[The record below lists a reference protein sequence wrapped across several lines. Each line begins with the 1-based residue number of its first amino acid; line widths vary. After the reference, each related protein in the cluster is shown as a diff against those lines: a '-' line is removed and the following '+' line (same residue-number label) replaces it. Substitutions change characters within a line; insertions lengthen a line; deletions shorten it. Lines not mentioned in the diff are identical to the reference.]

1 MLTWLKKSTAA
12 DKEDKWQEVEIQALI
27 YYEVVQ
33 HMYETYG
40 DTISTRL
47 LMQAFLLNGN
57 NDFSEQKHT
66 NATKKSPRSD
76 MLVTINNLMLNANG
90 FIQPKQWFL
99 KAETCECDI
108 NLTAKWKKKF

>member
-40 DTISTRL
+40 DTISMRL

-57 NDFSEQKHT
+57 NDFSDQKHT
-66 NATKKSPRSD
+66 NATKK
-76 MLVTINNLMLNANG
+76 V
-90 FIQPKQWFL
+90 PKIAYACNY
-99 KAETCECDI
+99 K
-108 NLTAKWKKKF
+108 